1 MRRLTKVFISTV
13 SASALAVGLAGPAMA
28 SNDIRIK
35 VDPLNWEWEGTFKA
49 ITNQYVAIP
58 STGFTVQ
65 PGGGPQQVGK
75 FTLTSLQS
83 FGVTAFDGTLT
94 STSGESR
101 FPEQARVVVGNPMLG
116 GLSLERGQ
124 SSTQAPDGVAPE
136 NVVDV
141 GYSVS
146 KQEDPATGKSFYEV
160 KLFAKSEAPNNP
172 PADLALQNLHETQSQ
187 GVDSCDVAK
196 TLTPG
201 DDLITGDAND
211 TVCVTLDDGDG
222 SSDDAIVIDTG
233 DGNDTVLIDGDTDAN
248 VEVDTGRGN
257 DVVVVDSDADVTVD
271 AGEGHDSV
279 VAPGQA
285 TVAGGDGTDLIV
297 SDGRTALASVG
308 DIQCEVTWDGS
319 LDCDDWTIITG

>member
-172 PADLALQNLHETQSQ
+172 PADLALQNLHETQSE
-187 GVDSCDVAK
+187 GVDNCDVAR
-196 TLTPG
+196 TLSPG
-201 DDLITGDAND
+201 DELVTGDAND

-233 DGNDTVLIDGDTDAN
+233 DGNDTVLIDGDTDAK

-257 DVVVVDSDADVTVD
+257 DVVVSDTDADVDVTSGD
-271 AGEGHDSV
+271 GHDAV
-279 VAPGQA
+279 VD
-285 TVAGGDGTDLIV
+285 GGNTDV
-297 SDGRTALASVG
+297 SDGSEDDVTV
-308 DIQCEVTWDGS
+308 EV
-319 LDCDDWTIITG
+319 